1 MQLSEIALNILE
13 KRYLLR
19 DQDNNLMENPEEM
32 FRRVARAV
40 ASADRLYDETADL
53 QKIENEF
60 FEMLRSLEFLPNSPT
75 LMNAGKPL
83 GQLSACFVIPVGDS
97 MEEIFDSLKS
107 AALIQKSGGG
117 TGFSFSRL
125 RSKGSLVK
133 STGGTSSGPT
143 SFMRLFNLATEV
155 VRQGGKRRG
164 ANMGILKVNHPD
176 ILDFITSKNQAGEL
190 ENFNISVGI
199 TEEFMQAVESDL
211 EYELVNPQDN
221 SVAGKLRAKKV
232 FDLIVE
238 TAWNSGEPG
247 IIFLDRINKDNPT
260 PWLGEIESTNPCGE
274 QPLLPYESCNL
285 GSINLSLMVKKENG
299 KSEID
304 YDKLTR
310 VVHCAVHFLDNVI
323 DINKYPL
330 EKIKEMTLRNRKI
343 GLGVMGFADMLCRL
357 GIPYNS
363 DEAVRTAEQLM
374 WLINRESKNASF
386 NLAQQ
391 RGSYPE
397 FKKIKCLI
405 FRNATTTTIAP
416 TGTLSL
422 IAGTSSGIEPI
433 YSLSYIRKAADQ
445 ELHEINPSFKQ
456 LAIDME
462 FYSDE
467 LMNKIAKVGSIQ
479 NLHEVPEDIRR
490 IFVTAYDIQPEWHVK
505 IQAAFQKHTDNAVS
519 KTVNLPNRAIKDDV
533 KEVFM
538 LAYKLGLKGV
548 TVYRDGSR
556 NSQVL
561 NINKYGIKESSPKDE
576 NARLEQFCIDCE
588 QDISSKDH
596 CTTCD
601 L

>member
-1 MQLSEIALNILE
+1 
-13 KRYLLR
+13 
-19 DQDNNLMENPEEM
+19 M
-32 FRRVARAV
+32 FHRVARAV
-40 ASADRLYDETADL
+40 ASADKLYDENADL
-53 QKIENEF
+53 QRTENEF
-60 FEMLRSLEFLPNSPT
+60 FEMMSTLEFLPNSPT
-75 LMNAGKPL
+75 LMNAGRLL

-97 MEEIFDSLKS
+97 MEEIFDALKS
-107 AALIQKSGGG
+107 AALIHKSGGG

-125 RSKGSLVK
+125 RPKDSLVK
-133 STGGTSSGPT
+133 STGGTASGPI

-155 VRQGGKRRG
+155 VRQSGKRRG

-176 ILDFITSKNQAGEL
+176 ILDFITLKNQTGEL

-211 EYELVNPQDN
+211 EYKLVNPQDN
-221 SVAGKLRAKKV
+221 SVAGRLRAKKV
-232 FDLIVE
+232 FDLIVD

-247 IIFLDRINKDNPT
+247 IVFLDRINRDNPT

-285 GSINLSLMVKKENG
+285 GSINLSLMVKKEKG

-304 YDKLTR
+304 YDKLIR
-310 VVHCAVHFLDNVI
+310 VVHSAVHFLDNVI

-330 EKIKEMTLRNRKI
+330 EKIKEMTLRSRKI
-343 GLGVMGFADMLCRL
+343 GLGVMGFADMLCHLR
-357 GIPYNS
+357 IPYNS
-363 DEAVRTAEQLM
+363 DEAVHTAEQLM

-391 RGSYPE
+391 RGAYPE

-416 TGTLSL
+416 TGTLSI
-422 IAGTSSGIEPI
+422 IAGASSGIEPI
-433 YSLSYIRKAADQ
+433 YSFSYMRKAADQ
-445 ELHEINPSFKQ
+445 ELHEANPRFKQ
-456 LAIDME
+456 IAIDMG

-467 LMNKIAKVGSIQ
+467 LLQKIACTGSIQ
-479 NLHEVPEDIRR
+479 HLSEVPEEIRKV
-490 IFVTAYDIQPEWHVK
+490 FVTAYDIQPEWHVK

-519 KTVNLPNRAIKDDV
+519 KTVNLPNSATKFDV

-556 NSQVL
+556 TSQVL
-561 NINKYGIKESSPKDE
+561 SINKQTGNQDPTQDQPAPHR
-576 NARLEQFCIDCE
+576 NLCIDCINQE
-588 QDISSKDH
+588 PNSH
-596 CTTCD
+596 ECTVCD
-601 L
+601 